1 MQEALAI
8 LQKYWKYD
16 EFRSPQDEIIDS
28 VLKGKDTFGLM
39 PTGGGKSICF
49 QVPALMKDGI
59 CLVISPLVALMKDQ
73 VQRLQKL
80 GIKAIALTGGI
91 RSDEMIALLDNCE
104 FGNYKFLYLSPERL
118 QSDWILERIK
128 NLPINLIAIDEAHCV
143 SQWGHDF
150 RPAYLKISHLKA
162 HFPKIPFLALTAS
175 ATNRVLEDV
184 ILQLGLEKPAI
195 FKKSFAR
202 KNIAYMVFEVED
214 KLYRMEQ
221 ILKKNPQPSIIYV
234 RNRKSCSETASQLQ
248 SMGFKATYYHGGLS
262 VKEKEKNMGL
272 WMNED
277 VQIIVATNAFG
288 MGIDKSNVKTVIHI
302 HLPESIESYYQEAGR
317 AGRDEQ
323 TDKEGSLNSDENK
336 SNVKQKAFAVLL
348 NSPSDKAQAQ
358 SQFINVLPD
367 KQILTQIYIK
377 LCTYFQIA
385 YGEGINEQFSFN
397 LNHFCQ
403 KYGFPTLK
411 TFNAIQFLDRQGV
424 LSLSQEYSE
433 KITMQFI
440 IESKEVIRYM
450 SLNPNDEPV
459 VLSILRTYP
468 GIYESQTAINLSLI
482 AKKASCEEAV
492 IHSILEKLKELAI
505 IDYHKKNNDAT
516 IIFNEVREDERT
528 INKVSKYLENQNKQK
543 IAQFE
548 SVLQYI
554 NEKNICKSKLILHY
568 FGEKAEKDC
577 GICSYCISKKT
588 KVGDTSLILEKIIGL
603 LEIQDL
609 NSREIQKLTKNSEDT
624 IIFALQDLLEN
635 GKIVVK
641 PNNKYTLKSPL
652 RPSQK
657 SRE

>member
-1 MQEALAI
+1 MAEALAI
-8 LQKYWKYD
+8 LQKYWKHD
-16 EFRSPQDEIIDS
+16 KFRSPQDEIINS
-28 VLKGKDTFGLM
+28 VLDGKDTFGLM

-49 QVPALMKDGI
+49 QVPAMMRDGI

-80 GIKAIALTGGI
+80 DIKAIALTGGI
-91 RSDEMIALLDNCE
+91 HSDEMITLLDNCE

-150 RPAYLKISHLKA
+150 RPAYLKISNLKT
-162 HFPKIPFLALTAS
+162 HFPKVPFLALTAS
-175 ATNRVLEDV
+175 ATNTVLDDV

-248 SMGFKATYYHGGLS
+248 SLGFKATYYHGGLS
-262 VKEKEKNMGL
+262 VKEKEKNMGQ
-272 WMNED
+272 WMNEE
-277 VQIIVATNAFG
+277 VQIMVATNAFG

-302 HLPESIESYYQEAGR
+302 HLPESMESYYQEAGR

-323 TDKEGSLNSDENK
+323 
-336 SNVKQKAFAVLL
+336 KAFAVLL
-348 NSPSDKAQAQ
+348 TSPSDKAQAQ

-377 LCTYFQIA
+377 LCTYFRIA

-411 TFNAIQFLDRQGV
+411 TFNAIQFLDRQGI

-450 SLNPNDEPV
+450 SLNLNEEPI
-459 VLSILRTYP
+459 VLAILRTYP

-482 AKKASCEEAV
+482 AKKSNCDETL
-492 IHSILEKLKELAI
+492 ILSVFEKLKNLEI

-528 INKVSKYLENQNKQK
+528 INRVSKYLETQNRQK
-543 IAQFE
+543 VAQFE
-548 SVLQYI
+548 SVLNYI
-554 NEKNICKSKLILHY
+554 NEKKVCKSKLILDY
-568 FGEKAEKDC
+568 FGEKVETDC
-577 GICSYCISKKT
+577 GICSYCISKKI
-588 KVGDTSLILEKIIGL
+588 KVSDSSSISEKIMGL
-603 LEIQDL
+603 LKIQNL
-609 NSREIQKLTKNSEDT
+609 NSREIQKLSKYSEDDV
-624 IIFALQDLLEN
+624 IFALQNLLEN
-635 GKIVVK
+635 NKIAVK
-641 PNNKYTLKSPL
+641 PNNKYSLK
-652 RPSQK
+652 
-657 SRE
+657 